1 MKKFQKVFNAVSV
14 VIAVFAI
21 IFVMS
26 FVSERINEF
35 RTRQNVI
42 KSNVNYVIPDK
53 DEPKR
58 YEQIQTEKPLVNAMS
73 SVKENKKAEEKK
85 DAVIEDNTPDLS
97 RFAADIVRNYSEKL
111 TYNEKTKD
119 YRSHN
124 GIDIRTEEPVTAIY
138 NGTVQIEK
146 NTKESTVDIL
156 LKSINGEA
164 AIYKGIELAEGL
176 SDGAEVKVNEILGY
190 ASSNNGF
197 IFHFGVIKNEKFI
210 NPTEIFK

>member
-53 DEPKR
+53 EAAKR
-58 YEQIQTEKPLVNAMS
+58 YEQIQTEKPLVNEKS
-73 SVKENKKAEEKK
+73 LVKENKKAEEKN

-176 SDGAEVKVNEILGY
+176 SDGAEVKANEILGY